1 MLENARAEKRRLN
14 PARGQ
19 RRNFGELNGR
29 GWYAHQWRMS
39 GVIVTARGDH
49 CHGAVVIHAI
59 RVRMD
64 ALVQLRRSTQRERPK
79 ECRENANS
87 NKCASMIS

>member
-1 MLENARAEKRRLN
+1 
-14 PARGQ
+14 
-19 RRNFGELNGR
+19 
-29 GWYAHQWRMS
+29 MS

-64 ALVQLRRSTQRERPK
+64 ALVQLRGSAQRKRAEK
-79 ECRENANS
+79 CRENANC